1 MKDIE
6 KIIEIIEENE
16 VMYKGLNEA
25 RLHSAEDI
33 VDYFKNKSAIKQ
45 VELFQRTFGDIVA
58 NLGEIPSV
66 EKRKLRLKLIFEE
79 LSELAEA
86 YGLEATMV
94 DICQGYVSDAYDC
107 VTHKIGVTRYPK
119 DTELFN
125 PEEALDAVCDLLVVT
140 YGGACINGHSTIID
154 KAFDETMRSNMSK
167 ICNTLDEAHAS
178 VAKYHKEGIDTEPV
192 KTGENQWTIYN
203 KITRKIL
210 KGVNFFKPD
219 YKKLLN
225 L

>member
-33 VDYFKNKSAIKQ
+33 LDYFKNKSAIKQ
-45 VELFQRTFGDIVA
+45 VELFQKTFGDIVA

-66 EKRKLRLKLIFEE
+66 EKRRLRLKLIFEE

-86 YGLEATMV
+86 YGLENTFGSICIEYVKQAVV
-94 DICQGYVSDAYDC
+94 DSRIENTLEY
-107 VTHKIGVTRYPK
+107 
-119 DTELFN
+119 N
-125 PEEALDAVCDLLVVT
+125 PTEALDAVCDLLVVT
-140 YGGACINGHSTIID
+140 YGAACINGHSTIID

>member
-25 RLHSAEDI
+25 RIHSAEDI
-33 VDYFKNKSAIKQ
+33 LDYFKGKSAIKQ
-45 VELFQRTFGDIVA
+45 VELFQKTFGDIVA

-66 EKRKLRLKLIFEE
+66 EKRRLRLKLIFEE

-86 YGLEATMV
+86 YGLENTFGSICIEYVKQAVV
-94 DICQGYVSDAYDC
+94 DSRIENTLEY
-107 VTHKIGVTRYPK
+107 
-119 DTELFN
+119 N
-125 PEEALDAVCDLLVVT
+125 PTEALDAVCDLLVVT
-140 YGGACINGHSTIID
+140 YGAACINGHNTIID

>member
-25 RLHSAEDI
+25 RIHSAEDI
-33 VDYFKNKSAIKQ
+33 LDYFKGKSAIKQ
-45 VELFQRTFGDIVA
+45 VELFQKTFGDIVA

-66 EKRKLRLKLIFEE
+66 EKRRLRLKLIFEE

-86 YGLEATMV
+86 YGLENTFGSICIEYVKQAVV
-94 DICQGYVSDAYDC
+94 DSRIENTLEY
-107 VTHKIGVTRYPK
+107 
-119 DTELFN
+119 N
-125 PEEALDAVCDLLVVT
+125 PTEALDAVCDLLVVT